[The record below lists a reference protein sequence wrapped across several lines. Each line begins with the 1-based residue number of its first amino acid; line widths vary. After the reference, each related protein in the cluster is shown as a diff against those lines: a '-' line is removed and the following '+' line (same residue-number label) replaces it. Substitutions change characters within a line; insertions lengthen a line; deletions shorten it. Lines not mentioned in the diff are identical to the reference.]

1 MYFLESNVIGV
12 NRLFVLVYTN
22 QDAASKRFKAK
33 RYYLPNGIIDTYNVI
48 NYRKNFYDQPID
60 SDIKQYE
67 EIRKLIT
74 GQGEDY
80 TTGCLLDYDY
90 IRNHYMLIAVDL
102 KRQKELNAD
111 PKAIQQIAFVGQLK
125 KLNNANNNPESMFIL
140 TILEKNKE
148 TRLKFSKGSVTLLYS
163 VRIIVTKQFHNNLS
177 SKVRFVAR
185 RIQQNILILQSNS
198 SILRCKV

>member
-1 MYFLESNVIGV
+1 MNIKQKVIIKKSTNEFMYFLESNVIGV

-148 TRLKFSKGSVTLLYS
+148 PRLKFSKGSVTLLYS
-163 VRIIVTKQFHNNLS
+163 VRIIVTK
-177 SKVRFVAR
+177 
-185 RIQQNILILQSNS
+185 
-198 SILRCKV
+198 

>member
-1 MYFLESNVIGV
+1 MNIKQKVIIKKSTNVIYFLESNVIGV

-74 GQGEDY
+74 GRDEDY
-80 TTGCLLDYDY
+80 TTGCLLDYEY
-90 IRNHYMLIAVDL
+90 IKNHYRLTAADL
-102 KRQKELNAD
+102 SRQKELDAD
-111 PKAIQQIAFVGQLK
+111 PKALQQIDFVGQLK
-125 KLNNANNNPESMFIL
+125 K
-140 TILEKNKE
+140 
-148 TRLKFSKGSVTLLYS
+148 
-163 VRIIVTKQFHNNLS
+163 
-177 SKVRFVAR
+177 
-185 RIQQNILILQSNS
+185 
-198 SILRCKV
+198 